1 MKKEMPKDLEAW
13 GKTRE
18 MGRTKY
24 ILFHGVLFWGVPM
37 FAIMTFFINNR
48 PDRPLTQGMILVSAL
63 VWALGGAL
71 FGVTTWYINERRYH
85 KYAEQ
90 SSEALEK

>member
-13 GKTRE
+13 EKTRE

-37 FAIMTFFINNR
+37 FAIMTFFVNNR
-48 PDRPLTQGMILVSAL
+48 PDRLLTQGMILVSAF

-71 FGVTTWYINERRYH
+71 FGVTTWYINERRYQ
-85 KYAEQ
+85 KYAER
-90 SSEALEK
+90 SSEVAK

>member
-13 GKTRE
+13 EKTRE

-37 FAIMTFFINNR
+37 FAIMTFFVNNR

-71 FGVTTWYINERRYH
+71 FGFLTWYINERRYQKH
-85 KYAEQ
+85 AEQ
-90 SSEALEK
+90 RSEVVK